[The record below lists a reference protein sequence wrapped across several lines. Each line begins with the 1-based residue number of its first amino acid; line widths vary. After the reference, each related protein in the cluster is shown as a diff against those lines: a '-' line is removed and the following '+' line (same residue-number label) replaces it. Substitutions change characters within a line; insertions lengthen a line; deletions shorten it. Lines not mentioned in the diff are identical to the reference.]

1 MVIGM
6 NKSGLAKKADKL
18 FADYWKNE
26 IGKCERCGRKN
37 EVQLQL
43 AHIITRGIRKLRYD
57 RDNTIVLCASC
68 HRHMHNK
75 PLEFYDLVKKLK
87 GDEIIIYLKKASNI
101 LKPIS
106 ADFYKQIIE
115 KYK

>member
-1 MVIGM
+1 M

-37 EVQLQL
+37 GVQLQL
-43 AHIITRGIRKLRYD
+43 AHIMTRAIRKLRYD

-75 PLEFYDLVKKLK
+75 PLEFYDLVRKLK
-87 GDEIIIYLKKASNI
+87 GDDIIIYLKKASNV
-101 LKPIS
+101 LKPITAS
-106 ADFYKQIIE
+106 FYEKVIE
-115 KYK
+115 KLKRA